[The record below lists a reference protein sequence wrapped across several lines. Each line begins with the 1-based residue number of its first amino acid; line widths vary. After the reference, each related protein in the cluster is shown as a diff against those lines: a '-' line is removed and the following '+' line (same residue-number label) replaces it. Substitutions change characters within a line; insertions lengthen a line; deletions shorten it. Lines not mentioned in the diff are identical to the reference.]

1 MTIRQGKILI
11 VDDNEDILFTLKML
25 LRPRVENITTCSD
38 PKEINRLVSRNQ
50 YDVILLDMNFTTD
63 AVSGKEGF
71 YWLERIL
78 EIAPDTVVILITAY
92 SDTTIFCRSNGLVRS
107 IESYRKVTGIPIPV
121 LEIISVNYF
130 LNDICLLFKNLEDK
144 IKIIPTTAHLQVI
157 ADKGLI
163 EQVLINLMENAVQ
176 HGKTTTWIELRL
188 SSAGGLA
195 VFEVADNGCG
205 IEKELLPHLFEG
217 YLTRDQEEISDQ
229 QRNMGIGLSVCMS
242 IVQAHGGTMRAE
254 NRKKGGALLQFSLP
268 LEENSHEHQR

>member
-1 MTIRQGKILI
+1 M
-11 VDDNEDILFTLKML
+11 
-25 LRPRVENITTCSD
+25 D
-38 PKEINRLVSRNQ
+38 P
-50 YDVILLDMNFTTD
+50 T
-63 AVSGKEGF
+63 
-71 YWLERIL
+71 
-78 EIAPDTVVILITAY
+78 
-92 SDTTIFCRSNGLVRS
+92 
-107 IESYRKVTGIPIPV
+107 
-121 LEIISVNYF
+121 
-130 LNDICLLFKNLEDK
+130 
-144 IKIIPTTAHLQVI
+144 
-157 ADKGLI
+157 LI

-176 HGKTTTWIELRL
+176 HGKTTTRIELRL

-229 QRNMGIGLSVCMS
+229 RRNMGIGLSVCMS

>member
-107 IESYRKVTGIPIPV
+107 IESNGHPDTSTRNYIGQLFPERHLPPV
-121 LEIISVNYF
+121 
-130 LNDICLLFKNLEDK
+130 
-144 IKIIPTTAHLQVI
+144 
-157 ADKGLI
+157 
-163 EQVLINLMENAVQ
+163 
-176 HGKTTTWIELRL
+176 
-188 SSAGGLA
+188 
-195 VFEVADNGCG
+195 
-205 IEKELLPHLFEG
+205 
-217 YLTRDQEEISDQ
+217 QEPGRQ
-229 QRNMGIGLSVCMS
+229 N
-242 IVQAHGGTMRAE
+242 
-254 NRKKGGALLQFSLP
+254 
-268 LEENSHEHQR
+268 